1 MIVRKIDNIKKLSGM
16 VLNDERG
23 TSLRTNRNVLQ
34 VARLNL
40 EYKSNIVQFDI
51 KITPSH
57 ADFVHENNA
66 GFANLP
72 AFSHLLQLH
81 LRDKEINQQETWKRR
96 IIATEI
102 WELWEDE
109 EGNFVFFNP
118 QQPVLRQVVVE
129 KDFRTGV
136 IYGKFND
143 DLSKP
148 SYPIPQDL
156 EIVLFSNWLANY
168 DDVILHASG
177 LARNNKGYIFAGNS
191 RVGKSTLVNQL
202 SSDPANVILGE
213 DQVVLR
219 LIEGSF
225 WVFGT
230 PWHEN
235 PRLCSPIGVPLEK
248 LFFPTR
254 EGQDGK
260 WDINA
265 SECVIKLMTTAFIPY
280 YRPDAVERI
289 LDRFLLLSY
298 GSPVFALKYQLGKDI
313 GNLIF
318 S

>member
-1 MIVRKIDNIKKLSGM
+1 MEEGANLKTKQ
-16 VLNDERG
+16 
-23 TSLRTNRNVLQ
+23 NVLQ

-40 EYKSNIVQFDI
+40 EYKSKTIQFDI

-57 ADFVHENNA
+57 ADFIHSNNA
-66 GFANLP
+66 GLTDLP
-72 AFSHLLQLH
+72 AFSHLLKLQL
-81 LRDKEINQQETWKRR
+81 RNREIDKQTTWKRR
-96 IIATEI
+96 IFATEI

-109 EGNFVFFNP
+109 EDHYVFINP
-118 QQPVLRQVVVE
+118 QQPILREVVVE

-136 IYGKFND
+136 VYGKFNTNPF
-143 DLSKP
+143 KP

-177 LARNNKGYIFAGNS
+177 IARNNKGYIFAGNS
-191 RVGKSTLVNQL
+191 RVGKSTLVNEL
-202 SSDPANVILGE
+202 ASDPANVALGE

-219 LIEGSF
+219 LIKGRF

-235 PRLCSPIGVPLEK
+235 PKLCSPMGVPLER

-254 EGQDGK
+254 ERQDGIR
-260 WDINA
+260 DISA
-265 SECVIKLMTTAFIPY
+265 PESVVKLMTTAFVPY

-289 LDRFLLLSY
+289 LDRFLMVSQNL
-298 GSPVFALKYQLGKDI
+298 PVHSLKYQLGSDI
-313 GNLIF
+313 GSQIF